1 MDYLLHRYKYENNEL
16 IRQPEIRKPNR
27 PMKILF
33 LTSRLPFPPIGGDK
47 LRTFNFLKY
56 LKQKYEV
63 TLISFIENETELQN
77 ISEYRKYYDKL
88 ISVTLPKVN
97 SYKNTFFGLFSS
109 KPLQIHYYNSDKMR
123 REMENELKNGY
134 DVVFSHLIRMAQ
146 YLPESEG
153 IKKVVDFT
161 DAISL
166 NYERSKKFRK
176 GLFSVINYVEAK
188 RVYHYEQSVIK
199 KSSRSIVISEIDADF
214 LRNEQNK
221 DKIKIVANGVDLDMF
236 QFYTGPYKTNQICFV
251 GNMRTFPN
259 TDAVN
264 YFVKSVF
271 PKLKKVNEDL
281 KFYIVGNEPP
291 AEIWNLHNDKD
302 IIVTGFVESVVPY
315 ITDSAVLI
323 APMRVGA
330 GIQNKIL
337 EAMALGTPVVTT
349 SIGAEG
355 LNNDMALIGDT
366 PEELSDKIFSL
377 MNDVGLRKE
386 KARKGREYIE
396 ENFRWE
402 KVFKDLEENFVGSE

>member
-1 MDYLLHRYKYENNEL
+1 
-16 IRQPEIRKPNR
+16 
-27 PMKILF
+27 MKILF

-47 LRTFNFLKY
+47 LRTFNFLRY

-97 SYKNTFFGLFSS
+97 SYKNSFIGLFSS
-109 KPLQIHYYNSDKMR
+109 KPLQVHYYNSDKMR
-123 REMENELKNGY
+123 KVMENELKNGY
-134 DVVFSHLIRMAQ
+134 DAVFCHLIRMAQ
-146 YLPESEG
+146 YLPESKN
-153 IKKVVDFT
+153 IRKVVDFT

-166 NYERSKKFRK
+166 NYERSKQFRK
-176 GLFSVINYVEAK
+176 GLFSIINYVEAK

-199 KSSRSIVISEIDADF
+199 KSYRSIFISDIDADF
-214 LRNEQNK
+214 LRNDQNT
-221 DKIKIVANGVDLDMF
+221 DKINIVANGVDLDMF
-236 QFYTGPYKTNQICFV
+236 QFYAGAYKPNQICFV

-264 YFVKSVF
+264 YFVKEVF
-271 PKLKKVNEDL
+271 PILKRVNKEL

-291 AEIWNLHNDKD
+291 AEIRNLHNAKD
-302 IIVTGFVESVVPY
+302 IIVTGFVESVIPH
-315 ITDSAVLI
+315 ITNSAVLV

-349 SIGAEG
+349 TIGAEG

-366 PEELSDKIFSL
+366 PEELSDKILSIL
-377 MNDVGLRKE
+377 NDRELRRD
-386 KARKGREYIE
+386 KARAAREYIE
-396 ENFRWE
+396 KNFRWE
-402 KVFKDLEENFVGSE
+402 KVFKDLEENFVYSD

>member
-1 MDYLLHRYKYENNEL
+1 M
-16 IRQPEIRKPNR
+16 
-27 PMKILF
+27 
-33 LTSRLPFPPIGGDK
+33 
-47 LRTFNFLKY
+47 RTFNFLKY

-199 KSSRSIVISEIDADF
+199 KSSRSIFISEIDADF

-236 QFYTGPYKTNQICFV
+236 QFYTGPYKPNQICFV

-264 YFVKSVF
+264 YFVKSVL

-355 LNNDMALIGDT
+355 LNNDMVLIGDT